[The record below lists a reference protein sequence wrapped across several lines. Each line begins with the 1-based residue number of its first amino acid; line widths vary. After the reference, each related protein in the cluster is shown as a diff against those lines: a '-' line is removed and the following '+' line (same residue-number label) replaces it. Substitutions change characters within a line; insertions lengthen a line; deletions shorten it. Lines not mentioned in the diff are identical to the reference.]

1 MTKILHGEPN
11 VYELKDLSTD
21 SCTLKDH
28 SHSPLVCTVRCISV
42 AGIITT
48 VINGAQ
54 KAIVKGAQVS
64 SSRLYTMWREIATT
78 IDTITEYCGFI
89 VGWKMISLVMDSV
102 NMNKLVYLRL

>member
-1 MTKILHGEPN
+1 VTKILHGEPN
-11 VYELKDLSTD
+11 VYELEDLSTN

-64 SSRLYTMWREIATT
+64 SPRLYTMWGEIATT
-78 IDTITEYCGFI
+78 IEEIEEAGQLGPLTNSAHTILAQLLTT
-89 VGWKMISLVMDSV
+89 V
-102 NMNKLVYLRL
+102 